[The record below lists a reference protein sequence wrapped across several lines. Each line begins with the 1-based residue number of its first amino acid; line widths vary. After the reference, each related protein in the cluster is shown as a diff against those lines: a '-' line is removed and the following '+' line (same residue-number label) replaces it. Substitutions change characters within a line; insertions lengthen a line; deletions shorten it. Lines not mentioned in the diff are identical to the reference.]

1 MIVACLQFVFA
12 LSIIYQFA
20 VIGVWQIKCL
30 NIYTVVS
37 QYNTLIAF
45 AEYTLDVM
53 FYELMK
59 QSDVLGILKYTY
71 AYGLWACEC
80 MCSAVRAVV
89 QTICAF

>member
-1 MIVACLQFVFA
+1 MV
-12 LSIIYQFA
+12 Y
-20 VIGVWQIKCL
+20 
-30 NIYTVVS
+30 
-37 QYNTLIAF
+37 TLIAF

-89 QTICAF
+89 QTICAIRMIFAGACIFLL